1 MKAIFFEQHGD
12 IDVLKYADL
21 PDPSPQPGE
30 ALIKIKAAALNHLDI
45 WVRKG
50 WKGLNVEMPHITG
63 SDISGEI
70 VSVNGASEYKAGARV
85 IIHPGVN
92 TSEDEWTRRGED
104 SVSPGYRIIGEQ
116 LRGGLAE
123 YITVPIKNVFRMPE
137 ACTFEQAAA
146 PILVGTTVWRMLLKQ
161 AKLMAGESV
170 LVVGSGGGVNS
181 LTILMAKA
189 LGAQVFALAG
199 GEKKAKLA
207 ESLGAQ
213 VVIDY
218 KKTSA
223 WPSEIMKITKG
234 RGVDIVVDNVG
245 AQTIAR
251 SLQSVRRGGRIV
263 TVGNTSGFE
272 VTFDNRLLFAK
283 QVSLTGSTMGSKQD
297 FIDSMAFIHNQN
309 IKIPIDRIEKL
320 SKGIEMIKYL
330 EEGKQFGKI
339 VLMN

>member
-1 MKAIFFEQHGD
+1 MKAIFFEQHGE
-12 IDVLKYADL
+12 IDVLKYADI
-21 PDPSPQPGE
+21 PDPSPQQGE

-70 VSVNGASEYKAGARV
+70 VSVNGASEYKPGTRV

-92 TSEDEWTRRGED
+92 TTEDEWTRRGED